1 MDYDYIVIGA
11 GSAGCVT
18 ASRLVREWGAKV
30 LLLEAGPP
38 ANSALIRMPAGTF
51 KMLFNGSPYIK
62 RYTSALQP
70 SLGDRT
76 VSIPQGNVVG
86 GGSSVNAMAYTRGS
100 RADYE
105 RWVAATGDA
114 GWSWDGLVPYFRK
127 QEGNQRFDN
136 EAHGADGP
144 LKVSDPLYRA
154 DVADRFVR
162 AMQRQG
168 LPFSTDF
175 NAGSLRGVGYM
186 QTTTHRGQRCSA
198 VDAFLAP
205 VMSDPHLSLVTQAN
219 VHRILFD
226 GDRAVGVE
234 YTVHGMLVHA
244 RASAEV
250 IVCAGVFAT
259 PKLLMLS
266 GIGPATHLREH
277 GVEVRVDSPGVG
289 EHLQDHNVA
298 VVSMTTR
305 GQHGYFG
312 EDRGARALWNG
323 LQYLAFHNGPIASN
337 GAETMAFVNLRVPDG
352 EPDLQ
357 LYCVGVMWPDPQAP
371 KPTYGMTLMANL
383 VRPRSRGTVRLISA
397 DPEDDALV
405 SPNWL
410 GDDEDTARL
419 VEAIRY
425 LRGIAALEP
434 FASIVGEEVG
444 PGLRLQSDDE
454 LGDYIRRTT
463 ESNYHPVG
471 TCRMGRPDDPMSVL
485 TPDLRVRGVTGLRVF
500 DASMMPS
507 IISSNTNATVMAVA
521 DRGVDIMM
529 SKATATA
536 TATATVRFAGP
547 FCRAGL
553 LRD

>member
-62 RYTSALQP
+62 RYASARQP

-100 RADYE
+100 RVDYN

-114 GWSWDGLVPYFRK
+114 GWSWDGLLPYFRK

-144 LKVSDPLYRA
+144 LKVSDPLYKS

-168 LPFSTDF
+168 LPFATDF

-198 VDAFLAP
+198 ADAFLAP
-205 VMSDPHLSLVTQAN
+205 IMSDPLLSLITEAN
-219 VHRILFD
+219 VQRILFE

-234 YTVHGMLVHA
+234 YTVGGSLVRA
-244 RASAEV
+244 RASFEV
-250 IVCAGVFAT
+250 IVCAGAFAT

-266 GIGPATHLREH
+266 GIGPAAHLREH

-298 VVSMTTR
+298 VVSMTTH

-312 EDRGARALWNG
+312 EDRGVRALWNG
-323 LQYLAFHNGPIASN
+323 LQYLAFNNGPIASN
-337 GAETMAFVNLRVPDG
+337 GAETMAFVNLGDPKG

-371 KPTYGMTLMANL
+371 APTYGMTLMANL
-383 VRPRSRGTVRLISA
+383 VRPRSRGTVRLRSA
-397 DPEDDALV
+397 NPADDALV

-410 GDDEDTARL
+410 DHEEDRSRL
-419 VEAIRY
+419 VQSIRY
-425 LRGIAALEP
+425 LRGVAALEP
-434 FASIVGEEVG
+434 FASIIGEEVG
-444 PGLRLQSDDE
+444 PGPQLQSDDE
-454 LGDYIRRTT
+454 LSDYIRRTT

-471 TCRMGRPDDPMSVL
+471 TCRMGRADDPMSVL
-485 TPDLRVRGVTGLRVF
+485 TSDLKVKGVTGLRVF
-500 DASMMPS
+500 DASIMPS

-521 DRGVDIMM
+521 DRAVDIMM
-529 SKATATA
+529 SGA
-536 TATATVRFAGP
+536 AGVLAVSDSVVAMQP
-547 FCRAGL
+547 R
-553 LRD
+553 

>member
-18 ASRLVREWGAKV
+18 ASRLVHEWGAKV

-38 ANSALIRMPAGTF
+38 ANNALIRMPAGTF
-51 KMLFNGSPYIK
+51 KMLFDGSRYIK
-62 RYTSALQP
+62 RYASARQS
-70 SLGDRT
+70 SLGDRV

-105 RWVAATGDA
+105 RWVAATGDS
-114 GWSWDGLVPYFRK
+114 GWSWDGLLPYFRK

-144 LKVSDPLYRA
+144 LKVSDPLYKV

-168 LPFSTDF
+168 LPFAADF

-186 QTTTHRGQRCSA
+186 QTTTHAGRRCSA
-198 VDAFLAP
+198 ADAFLAP
-205 VMSDPHLSLVTQAN
+205 VQSDPRLSLVTRARVQ
-219 VHRILFD
+219 RIVFN
-226 GDRAVGVE
+226 GNRAVGVE
-234 YTVHGMLVHA
+234 YAIGGVLMQA

-250 IVCAGVFAT
+250 IVCAGAFAT

-266 GIGPATHLREH
+266 GVGPAAHLRQL
-277 GVEVRVDSPGVG
+277 GLEVRVDSPGVG

-312 EDRGARALWNG
+312 EDRGRRALLNG
-323 LQYLAFHNGPIASN
+323 LRYLAFHSGPIASN
-337 GAETMAFVNLRVPDG
+337 GAETMAFVNLREPAG

-383 VRPRSRGTVRLISA
+383 VRPRSRGTVRLRSA
-397 DPEDDALV
+397 DPADDALV
-405 SPNWL
+405 NPNWL
-410 GDDEDTARL
+410 SHEEDTARL

-425 LRGIAALEP
+425 LRSIAGSEP
-434 FASIVGEEVG
+434 FASIVAQEVG
-444 PGLRLQSDDE
+444 PGPALKSDDQ
-454 LGDYIRRTT
+454 LADYVRRTT

-471 TCRMGRPDDPMSVL
+471 TCRMGHADDPMSVL
-485 TPDLRVRGVTGLRVF
+485 TPDLKVKGVSGLRVF

-521 DRGVDIMM
+521 DRAVDMMM
-529 SKATATA
+529 SPTTMTSA
-536 TATATVRFAGP
+536 AGSS
-547 FCRAGL
+547 L
-553 LRD
+553 LSTQPV

>member
-18 ASRLVREWGAKV
+18 ASRLVREWGARV

-62 RYTSALQP
+62 RYTTAHQS
-70 SLGDRT
+70 SLGDRA

-100 RADYE
+100 RADYD
-105 RWVAATGDA
+105 RWVAATGDP
-114 GWSWDGLVPYFRK
+114 GWSWDGLIPYFRK
-127 QEGNQRFDN
+127 QEGNQRLDN

-168 LPFSTDF
+168 LPFATDF
-175 NAGSLRGVGYM
+175 NAGTLRGVGYM
-186 QTTTHRGQRCSA
+186 QTTTHGGQRCSA
-198 VDAFLAP
+198 ADAFLAP
-205 VMSDPHLSLVTQAN
+205 VMSDPRLSLITHAN
-219 VHRILFD
+219 VQRILFN
-226 GDRAVGVE
+226 GDRAIGVE
-234 YTVHGMLVHA
+234 YMAGGALVRA
-244 RASAEV
+244 RASAEI
-250 IVCAGVFAT
+250 IVCAGAFAT

-266 GIGPATHLREH
+266 GIGPAAHLREH
-277 GVEVRVDSPGVG
+277 RVDVRIDSPGVG
-289 EHLQDHNVA
+289 ENLQDHNVA

-312 EDRGARALWNG
+312 EDRGRRALLNG

-337 GAETMAFVNLRVPDG
+337 GAETMAFVNLRVPSG

-357 LYCVGVMWPDPQAP
+357 LYCIGVMWPDPQAP

-383 VRPRSRGTVRLISA
+383 VQPRSRGTVRLISA
-397 DPEDDALV
+397 DPADDALV

-410 GDDEDTARL
+410 ADDEDTKRL

-425 LRGIAALEP
+425 LRGIAAREP
-434 FASIVGEEVG
+434 LASIVTEEVG
-444 PGLRLQSDDE
+444 PGTKLQSDDE
-454 LGDYIRRTT
+454 LSDYIRRTT

-471 TCRMGRPDDPMSVL
+471 TCRMGHPNDFMSVL
-485 TPDLRVRGVTGLRVF
+485 TPDLKVKGVNGLRVF

-521 DRGVDIMM
+521 DRAVDIMM
-529 SKATATA
+529 SRTMAAPS
-536 TATATVRFAGP
+536 AGGDVL
-547 FCRAGL
+547 AMQSE
-553 LRD
+553 

>member
-18 ASRLVREWGAKV
+18 ASRLVREWGARV

-62 RYTSALQP
+62 RYTTAHQS
-70 SLGDRT
+70 SLGDRA

-100 RADYE
+100 RADYD
-105 RWVAATGDA
+105 RWVAATGDP
-114 GWSWDGLVPYFRK
+114 GWSWDGLIPYFRK
-127 QEGNQRFDN
+127 QEGNQRLDN

-168 LPFSTDF
+168 LPFATDF
-175 NAGSLRGVGYM
+175 NAGTLRGVGYM
-186 QTTTHRGQRCSA
+186 QTTTHGGQRCSA
-198 VDAFLAP
+198 ADAFLAP
-205 VMSDPHLSLVTQAN
+205 VMSDPRLSLITHAN
-219 VHRILFD
+219 VQRILFN
-226 GDRAVGVE
+226 GDRAIGVE
-234 YTVHGMLVHA
+234 YMAGGALVRA
-244 RASAEV
+244 RASAEI
-250 IVCAGVFAT
+250 IVCAGAFAT

-266 GIGPATHLREH
+266 GIGPAAHLREH
-277 GVEVRVDSPGVG
+277 RVDVRVDSPGVG
-289 EHLQDHNVA
+289 ENLQDHNVA

-312 EDRGARALWNG
+312 EDRGRRALLNG

-337 GAETMAFVNLRVPDG
+337 GAETMAFVNLRVPSG

-357 LYCVGVMWPDPQAP
+357 LYCIGVMWPDPQAP

-383 VRPRSRGTVRLISA
+383 VQPRSRGTVRLISA
-397 DPEDDALV
+397 DPADDALV

-410 GDDEDTARL
+410 ADDEDTKRL

-425 LRGIAALEP
+425 LRSIAAREP
-434 FASIVGEEVG
+434 FASIVTEEVG
-444 PGLRLQSDDE
+444 PGTKLQSDDE
-454 LGDYIRRTT
+454 LSDYIRRTT

-471 TCRMGRPDDPMSVL
+471 TCRMGHPNDFMSVL
-485 TPDLRVRGVTGLRVF
+485 TPDLKVKGVNGLRVF

-521 DRGVDIMM
+521 DRAVDIMM
-529 SKATATA
+529 SRTMGAPS
-536 TATATVRFAGP
+536 AGGDVL
-547 FCRAGL
+547 AMQSE
-553 LRD
+553 

>member
-1 MDYDYIVIGA
+1 MDFDYIVIGA
-11 GSAGCVT
+11 GSAGCV
-18 ASRLVREWGAKV
+18 AANRLVREWGAKV

-51 KMLFNGSPYIK
+51 KMLFNGSRYIK
-62 RYTSALQP
+62 RYASAIQS

-100 RADYE
+100 RADYQ

-136 EAHGADGP
+136 EAHGANGP
-144 LKVSDPLYRA
+144 LKVSDPLYKA

-168 LPFSTDF
+168 LPFATDF

-186 QTTTHRGQRCSA
+186 QTTTHRGRRCSA
-198 VDAFLAP
+198 ADAFLAP
-205 VMSDPHLSLVTQAN
+205 IMSDPLLSMITEAN
-219 VHRILFD
+219 VQRILFE

-234 YTVHGMLVHA
+234 YTAGGSLVRA
-244 RASAEV
+244 RASCEV
-250 IVCAGVFAT
+250 IVCAGAFAT

-266 GIGPATHLREH
+266 GIGPAAHLREH
-277 GVEVRVDSPGVG
+277 GVGVRVDSPGVG

-298 VVSMTTR
+298 VVSMTTH

-312 EDRGARALWNG
+312 EDRGVRALWNG

-337 GAETMAFVNLRVPDG
+337 GAETMAFVNLGDPEG

-371 KPTYGMTLMANL
+371 APTYGMTLMANL
-383 VRPRSRGTVRLISA
+383 VRPRSRGTVRLRSA
-397 DPEDDALV
+397 NPADDALV

-410 GDDEDTARL
+410 DDDEDRARL
-419 VEAIRY
+419 VQAIRY
-425 LRGIAALEP
+425 LRGVAALEP
-434 FASIVGEEVG
+434 FASIIGEEVG
-444 PGLRLQSDDE
+444 PGPQLQSDDE
-454 LGDYIRRTT
+454 LSDYIRRTT

-471 TCRMGRPDDPMSVL
+471 TCRMGRADDPMSVL
-485 TPDLRVRGVTGLRVF
+485 TSDLKVKGVTGLRVF

-521 DRGVDIMM
+521 DRAVDIMM
-529 SKATATA
+529 SGA
-536 TATATVRFAGP
+536 AGVLAASDSVVAMQP
-547 FCRAGL
+547 R
-553 LRD
+553 

>member
-1 MDYDYIVIGA
+1 MDFDYIVIGA
-11 GSAGCVT
+11 GSAGCV
-18 ASRLVREWGAKV
+18 AANRLVREWGAKV

-51 KMLFNGSPYIK
+51 KMLFNGSRYIK
-62 RYTSALQP
+62 RYASAIQP

-100 RADYE
+100 RADYQ

-136 EAHGADGP
+136 EAHGANGP
-144 LKVSDPLYRA
+144 LKVSDPLYKA

-168 LPFSTDF
+168 LPFATDF

-198 VDAFLAP
+198 ADAFLAP
-205 VMSDPHLSLVTQAN
+205 IMSDPLLSMITEAN
-219 VHRILFD
+219 VQRILFE

-234 YTVHGMLVHA
+234 YTAGGSLVRA
-244 RASAEV
+244 RASCEV
-250 IVCAGVFAT
+250 IVCAGAFAT

-266 GIGPATHLREH
+266 GIGPAAHLREH
-277 GVEVRVDSPGVG
+277 GVGVRVDSPGVG

-298 VVSMTTR
+298 VVSMTTH

-312 EDRGARALWNG
+312 EDRGVRALWNG

-337 GAETMAFVNLRVPDG
+337 GAETMAFVNLGDPEG

-371 KPTYGMTLMANL
+371 APTYGMTLMANL
-383 VRPRSRGTVRLISA
+383 VRPRSRGTVRLRSA
-397 DPEDDALV
+397 NPADDALV

-410 GDDEDTARL
+410 DDDEDRARL
-419 VEAIRY
+419 VQAIRY
-425 LRGIAALEP
+425 LRGVAALEP
-434 FASIVGEEVG
+434 FASIIGEEVG
-444 PGLRLQSDDE
+444 PGPQLQSDDE
-454 LGDYIRRTT
+454 LSDYIRRTT

-471 TCRMGRPDDPMSVL
+471 TCRMGRADDPMSVL
-485 TPDLRVRGVTGLRVF
+485 TSDLKVKGVTGLRVF

-521 DRGVDIMM
+521 DRAVDIMM
-529 SKATATA
+529 SGTTAVLA
-536 TATATVRFAGP
+536 ASDSVLAMQPG
-547 FCRAGL
+547 
-553 LRD
+553 

>member
-51 KMLFNGSPYIK
+51 KMLFNGSPYVK
-62 RYTSALQP
+62 RYASARQP
-70 SLGDRT
+70 SLGGRT

-100 RADYE
+100 RADYD
-105 RWVAATGDA
+105 RWVAATGDT

-127 QEGNQRFDN
+127 QEGNQRLDN

-168 LPFSTDF
+168 LPFATDF

-205 VMSDPHLSLVTQAN
+205 VISDPLLSMITEAN
-219 VHRILFD
+219 VQRILFD
-226 GDRAVGVE
+226 GARAVGVE
-234 YTVHGMLVHA
+234 YAVGGKRVRA

-250 IVCAGVFAT
+250 IVCAGAFAT

-266 GIGPATHLREH
+266 GIGPAAHLREH

-298 VVSMTTR
+298 VVSMTTH

-312 EDRGARALWNG
+312 EDRGVRALWNG

-337 GAETMAFVNLRVPDG
+337 GAETMAFVNLQDSDG

-371 KPTYGMTLMANL
+371 RPTYGMTLMANL
-383 VRPRSRGTVRLISA
+383 VRPRSRGTVRLASA
-397 DPEDDALV
+397 NPADDALV

-410 GDDEDTARL
+410 GDDEDRARL
-419 VEAIRY
+419 VQAIRY
-425 LRGIAALEP
+425 LRGVAALEP
-434 FASIVGEEVG
+434 FASIVGQEVG
-444 PGLRLQSDDE
+444 PGPQLNSDDE
-454 LGDYIRRTT
+454 LSEYIRRTT

-471 TCRMGRPDDPMSVL
+471 TCRMGRPGDPKSVL
-485 TPDLRVRGVTGLRVF
+485 TPDLKVKGVTGLRVF

-521 DRGVDIMM
+521 DRAVDIMM
-529 SKATATA
+529 LRTPAALATGDGVLAT
-536 TATATVRFAGP
+536 RPG
-547 FCRAGL
+547 
-553 LRD
+553 

>member
-62 RYTSALQP
+62 RYASALQP

-105 RWVAATGDA
+105 RWVAATGDT

-127 QEGNQRFDN
+127 QEGNQRLDN

-168 LPFSTDF
+168 LPFATDF
-175 NAGSLRGVGYM
+175 NAGSLHGVGYM

-198 VDAFLAP
+198 ADAFLAP
-205 VMSDPHLSLVTQAN
+205 VTSDPRLSMITGAN
-219 VHRILFD
+219 VQRILFD

-234 YTVHGMLVHA
+234 YTAGGALA
-244 RASAEV
+244 RARAVSEV
-250 IVCAGVFAT
+250 IVCAGAFAT

-266 GIGPATHLREH
+266 GIGPAAHLREH
-277 GVEVRVDSPGVG
+277 GVQVRVDSPGVG

-298 VVSMTTR
+298 VVSMTTH

-312 EDRGARALWNG
+312 EDRGVRALWNG

-337 GAETMAFVNLRVPDG
+337 GAETMAFVNLREADG

-383 VRPRSRGTVRLISA
+383 VRPRSRGTVRLTSA
-397 DPEDDALV
+397 NPADDALV

-410 GDDEDTARL
+410 GDDEDRARL

-425 LRGIAALEP
+425 LRGVAALEP
-434 FASIVGEEVG
+434 FASIVGQEVG
-444 PGLRLQSDDE
+444 PGPQLQSDDE
-454 LGDYIRRTT
+454 LSDYLRRTT

-471 TCRMGRPDDPMSVL
+471 TCRMGRPDDLMSVL
-485 TPDLRVRGVTGLRVF
+485 TPDLKVKGVTGLRVF

-521 DRGVDIMM
+521 DRAVDIMM
-529 SKATATA
+529 SSSRATRATSDG
-536 TATATVRFAGP
+536 VLSMQPG
-547 FCRAGL
+547 
-553 LRD
+553 

>member
-18 ASRLVREWGAKV
+18 ASRLVREWGARV

-62 RYTSALQP
+62 RYTTAHQS
-70 SLGDRT
+70 SLGDRA

-100 RADYE
+100 RADYD
-105 RWVAATGDA
+105 RWVAATGDP
-114 GWSWDGLVPYFRK
+114 GWSWDGLIPYFRK
-127 QEGNQRFDN
+127 QEGNQRLDN

-168 LPFSTDF
+168 LPFATDF
-175 NAGSLRGVGYM
+175 NAGTLRGVGYM
-186 QTTTHRGQRCSA
+186 QTTTHGGQRCSA
-198 VDAFLAP
+198 ADAFLAP
-205 VMSDPHLSLVTQAN
+205 VMSDPRLSLITHAN
-219 VHRILFD
+219 VQRILFN
-226 GDRAVGVE
+226 GDRAIGVE
-234 YTVHGMLVHA
+234 YMAGGALVRA
-244 RASAEV
+244 RASAEI
-250 IVCAGVFAT
+250 IVCAGAFAT

-266 GIGPATHLREH
+266 GIGPAAHLREH
-277 GVEVRVDSPGVG
+277 GVDVRIDSPGVG
-289 EHLQDHNVA
+289 ENLQDHNVA

-312 EDRGARALWNG
+312 EDRGRRALLNG

-337 GAETMAFVNLRVPDG
+337 GAETMAFVNLRVPSG

-357 LYCVGVMWPDPQAP
+357 LYCIGVMWPDPLAP

-383 VRPRSRGTVRLISA
+383 VQPRSRGTVRLISA
-397 DPEDDALV
+397 DPADDALV

-410 GDDEDTARL
+410 ADDEDTKRL

-425 LRGIAALEP
+425 LRGIAAREP
-434 FASIVGEEVG
+434 FASIVTEEVG
-444 PGLRLQSDDE
+444 PGTKLQSDDE
-454 LGDYIRRTT
+454 LSDYIRRTT

-471 TCRMGRPDDPMSVL
+471 TCRMGHPNDFMSVL
-485 TPDLRVRGVTGLRVF
+485 TPDLKVKGVNGLRVF

-521 DRGVDIMM
+521 DRAVDIMM
-529 SKATATA
+529 SRTMAAPS
-536 TATATVRFAGP
+536 AGGDVL
-547 FCRAGL
+547 AMQSE
-553 LRD
+553 

>member
-1 MDYDYIVIGA
+1 MDFDYIVIGA
-11 GSAGCVT
+11 GSAGCV
-18 ASRLVREWGAKV
+18 AANRLVREWGAKV

-51 KMLFNGSPYIK
+51 KMLFNGSRYIK
-62 RYTSALQP
+62 RYASAIQP

-100 RADYE
+100 RADYH

-136 EAHGADGP
+136 EAHGANGP
-144 LKVSDPLYRA
+144 LKVSDPLYKA

-168 LPFSTDF
+168 LPFATDF

-198 VDAFLAP
+198 ADAFLAP
-205 VMSDPHLSLVTQAN
+205 IMSDPLLSMITEAN
-219 VHRILFD
+219 VQRILFE

-234 YTVHGMLVHA
+234 YTAGGSLVRA
-244 RASAEV
+244 RASCEV
-250 IVCAGVFAT
+250 IVCAGAFAT

-266 GIGPATHLREH
+266 GIGPAAHLREH
-277 GVEVRVDSPGVG
+277 GVGVRVDSPGVG

-298 VVSMTTR
+298 VVSMTTH

-312 EDRGARALWNG
+312 EDRGVRALWNG

-337 GAETMAFVNLRVPDG
+337 GAETMAFVNLGDPEG

-371 KPTYGMTLMANL
+371 APTYGMTLMANL
-383 VRPRSRGTVRLISA
+383 VRPRSRGTVRLRSA
-397 DPEDDALV
+397 NPADDALV

-410 GDDEDTARL
+410 DDDEDRARL
-419 VEAIRY
+419 VQAIRY
-425 LRGIAALEP
+425 LRGVAALEP
-434 FASIVGEEVG
+434 FASIIGEEVG
-444 PGLRLQSDDE
+444 PGPQLQSDDE
-454 LGDYIRRTT
+454 LSDYIRRTT

-471 TCRMGRPDDPMSVL
+471 TCRMGRADDPMSVL
-485 TPDLRVRGVTGLRVF
+485 TSDLKVKGVTGLRVF

-521 DRGVDIMM
+521 DRAVDIMM
-529 SKATATA
+529 SGTTAVLA
-536 TATATVRFAGP
+536 ASDSVLAMQPG
-547 FCRAGL
+547 
-553 LRD
+553 